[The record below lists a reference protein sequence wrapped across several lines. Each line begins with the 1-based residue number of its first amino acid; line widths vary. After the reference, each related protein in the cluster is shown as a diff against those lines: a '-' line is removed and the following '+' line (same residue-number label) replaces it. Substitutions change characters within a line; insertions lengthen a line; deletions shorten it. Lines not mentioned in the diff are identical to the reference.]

1 MDIVRTSNSR
11 KLPRRLIYAAI
22 AVAAVVLTS
31 VAFARLEPAA
41 PPVESTSL
49 VIETVE
55 RGPLTRAVRGSGVLV
70 PENVRWIAAVTE
82 ARVERVVL
90 QPGTHVT
97 ADSVII
103 ELSDPQQQQST
114 RDAEW
119 QLRAAEAAY
128 EAATAE
134 LESNRLDQQS
144 ATARLRAEAQ
154 QARLR
159 AEADAEL
166 AAAGLAAPITKQLSE
181 SNANSLEERVQ
192 FEEQR
197 LATLASSQRAQLAAL
212 QAEVEQRRAMLDL
225 QRQRSESLQ
234 VRAGIDGVL
243 QAVAVQ
249 AGQRV
254 NPGTTLARVAE
265 PSRLKAE
272 IRVAETQAKDLA
284 AGQIAQID
292 TRNGIVA
299 GRVARI
305 DPAASNGTVLVDVSI
320 DGALPAGARPDLSV
334 DATIELERLANV
346 LHVARPVRAQE
357 NMTGNVFKV
366 NGGKATRVKVEYGRA
381 SATAIE
387 IRSGLAEGDQVIVS
401 DDSAF
406 DQYDTIK
413 IQ

>member
-1 MDIVRTSNSR
+1 MDIVRTANNR
-11 KLPRRLIYAAI
+11 KLTRRIIYAALI
-22 AVAAVVLTS
+22 LGAVVLTT

-41 PPVESTSL
+41 PPVEANSL

-55 RGPLTRAVRGSGVLV
+55 RGPLTRAVRGSGLLV
-70 PENVRWIAAVTE
+70 PENIRWIAAATDG
-82 ARVERVVL
+82 RVERVVV
-90 QPGTHVT
+90 QPGTAVT
-97 ADSVII
+97 ADTVII

-128 EAATAE
+128 EAAKAE
-134 LESNRLDQQS
+134 LESDRLDQQS

-166 AAAGLAAPITKQLSE
+166 AAAGLAAAITKQLSE
-181 SNANSLEERVQ
+181 STAASLDERVKI
-192 FEEQR
+192 EEQR
-197 LATLASSQRAQLAAL
+197 LATLTSSQRARLAAL
-212 QAEVEQRRAMLDL
+212 QAEVEQRRAMVDL

-272 IRVAETQAKDLA
+272 IRVAETQAKDLVT
-284 AGQIAQID
+284 GQVAQID

-299 GRVARI
+299 ARVARI
-305 DPAASNGTVLVDVSI
+305 DPAANNGTVLVDLSI

-334 DATIELERLANV
+334 DATIELEKLASV

-357 NMTGNVFKV
+357 NASGTVFKV
-366 NGGKATRVKVEYGRA
+366 DGDKVARVKVEFGRA
-381 SATAIE
+381 SATHIE
-387 IRSGLAEGDQVIVS
+387 IRGGLAAGDRVIVS
-401 DDSAF
+401 DDSS
-406 DQYDTIK
+406 YDKYDAIK
-413 IQ
+413 IK